1 LEPGQEHGAGVAK
14 DDAMAFLKV
23 STRSNPNA
31 VAGAF
36 AGVVREQGRVEVQ
49 VVGAGALNQA
59 IKAVAIAR
67 SMLAAQ
73 GIDLICAPSFAE
85 IEIDGQPRTAM
96 QLVVER
102 RDQQAPFIAVDPQL
116 SQAAAVADL
125 RVETTADGVTVTT
138 EADASVTP
146 GSPPGTTAS
155 PDAVARPLV
164 THPVL

>member
-1 LEPGQEHGAGVAK
+1 
-14 DDAMAFLKV
+14 MAHLKV
-23 STRSNPNA
+23 SSRSNPNA

-73 GIDLICAPSFAE
+73 GIDLVCVPSFAE

-96 QLVVER
+96 QVVVER
-102 RDQQAPFIAVDPQL
+102 RE
-116 SQAAAVADL
+116 AAGTPTPVAKKI
-125 RVETTADGVTVTT
+125 ADGVEVPDLVIETTV
-138 EADASVTP
+138 DDVTVE
-146 GSPPGTTAS
+146 TQ
-155 PDAVARPLV
+155 AVAPLV
-164 THPVL
+164 TKPVL

>member
-1 LEPGQEHGAGVAK
+1 
-14 DDAMAFLKV
+14 MAHLKV
-23 STRSNPNA
+23 SSRSNPNA

-36 AGVVREQGRVEVQ
+36 AGVVREQGRVAVQ

-73 GIDLICAPSFAE
+73 GIDLVCVPSFAE

-102 RDQQAPFIAVDPQL
+102 REPAAPATGTKKLADGHEVP
-116 SQAAAVADL
+116 DL
-125 RVETTADGVTVTT
+125 RIETSVGDITV
-138 EADASVTP
+138 DS
-146 GSPPGTTAS
+146 
-155 PDAVARPLV
+155 DAVAPLV
-164 THPVL
+164 TKPLL